1 MYVPTANPAITS
13 STIKPETR
21 LMDECTPGF
30 VSGPVKNMTEQQKWA
45 GLLYQQ
51 L

>member
-30 VSGPVKNMTEQQKWA
+30 VSGPVKNMTEQQK
-45 GLLYQQ
+45 
-51 L
+51 